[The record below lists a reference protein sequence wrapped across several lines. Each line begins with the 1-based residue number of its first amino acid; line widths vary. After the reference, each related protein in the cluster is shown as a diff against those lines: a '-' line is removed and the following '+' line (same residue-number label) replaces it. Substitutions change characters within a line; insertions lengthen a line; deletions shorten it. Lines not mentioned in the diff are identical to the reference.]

1 MEYSIGDKL
10 LTIKQITVNVNGKY
24 TMYAV
29 HDLITGINEATFFSR
44 RLAVTKLM
52 IILRSAK

>member
-10 LTIKQITVNVNGKY
+10 LTIKYVR
-24 TMYAV
+24 TMGFDTWAV